1 MQYSNILPMSA
12 VQPVETPEPDPRA
25 IRAEERQ
32 AMLRE
37 LAELAMT
44 LSRAT
49 VRHAVEAMEAAHT
62 PENTNKTPTAPPLP
76 AAAPRHDPADT
87 LATLSRI
94 VRLTLTLEA
103 KLEDGLGSRLAGAIA
118 EARKRREEVA
128 KDPFAPLKSGRKAR
142 VLDLVREAAD
152 REVADPEDHDIL
164 MDAVEERLLCDEA
177 YADIDDLPLRDI
189 LERLC
194 ADVELRPD
202 WRRWAGEG
210 WKPNPPFTRPLCSHF
225 ARPSRSPILAD
236 LAEPDPLE

>member
-1 MQYSNILPMSA
+1 MSSA
-12 VQPVETPEPDPRA
+12 AAQTVETPAPDPRA

-49 VRHAVEAMEAAHT
+49 VRHAVEAMEAPPA
-62 PENTNKTPTAPPLP
+62 PENGDKTPTAPPPP
-76 AAAPRHDPADT
+76 AGRRHDPADT

-103 KLEDGLGSRLAGAIA
+103 KLEDGLGVRLAGEIA
-118 EARKRREEVA
+118 KREGAAAANLGIPGGE
-128 KDPFAPLKSGRKAR
+128 DPFAPLKSGRKAR

-152 REVADPEDHDIL
+152 REIADPEDHDIL

-177 YADIDDLPLRDI
+177 YANIDDLPLRDI
-189 LERLC
+189 VERLC
-194 ADVELRPD
+194 ADVKLQPD
-202 WRRWAGEG
+202 WRRWDKDG
-210 WKPNPPFTRPLCSHF
+210 WKPNPPFTRPLCSDF
-225 ARPSRSPILAD
+225 AKPSRRPILAD